1 MGRDLQR
8 FPYYLA
14 HYSKTKLKSLRQSD
28 VLYNFFINPRTVCII
43 KYGFVQKS
51 CQRDI
56 LFVKSMRK
64 RINRSSPPSSR
75 NKSTDLQI
83 FCTRSSN
90 IDLQSTQ
97 WWALSWWSVTSI
109 NDFSMHYQSIKGCYM
124 ISESQPWCVH
134 EGRRTVLA
142 LWCVVNKCNKSCF
155 LW

>member
-8 FPYYLA
+8 FPYYLS

-28 VLYNFFINPRTVCII
+28 VFYNFFINPRTVCII

-56 LFVKSMRK
+56 LFVKSTRK
-64 RINRSSPPSSR
+64 RINQSSPPSSR
-75 NKSTDLQI
+75 NQSTDLQI
-83 FCTRSSN
+83 FCTWSSN

-97 WWALSWWSVTSI
+97 WWALSWWSVASI
-109 NDFSMHYQSIKGCYM
+109 NDFSMHYRSIKGCYM

-134 EGRRTVLA
+134 EGRRTVLT
-142 LWCVVNKCNKSCF
+142 LWWVVNNCDKSCF
-155 LW
+155 LR

>member
-14 HYSKTKLKSLRQSD
+14 HYSKTELKSLRQSD

-64 RINRSSPPSSR
+64 RINRSSSPSSR

-97 WWALSWWSVTSI
+97 WWALSWRSVVSI

-134 EGRRTVLA
+134 EGRRTVPA